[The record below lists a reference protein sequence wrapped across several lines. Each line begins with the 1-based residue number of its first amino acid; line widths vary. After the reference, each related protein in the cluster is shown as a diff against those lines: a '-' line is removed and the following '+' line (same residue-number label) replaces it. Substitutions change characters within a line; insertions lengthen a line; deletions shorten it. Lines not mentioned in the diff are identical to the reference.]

1 MVEGNE
7 INRRLA
13 DIRIGLDRNWSPDA
27 QETRWILKERA
38 RILAR
43 ERMDQP
49 MPGEQ
54 IEFLEFTLAQERY
67 GIETTYIREVAPV
80 AAMTRVPCTPA
91 FVAGIINLRG
101 QILSVIDLRKR
112 FDLAEKG
119 PADLGRV
126 IILGT
131 EDMLIGVLAATIIG
145 LHAISRQ
152 ELETPLPTL
161 TGRREQYLK
170 GISRS
175 RVAILDA
182 QKLLSDQDII
192 VHAEV
197 ER

>member
-126 IILGT
+126 IVLGT
-131 EDMLIGVLAATIIG
+131 EDMLMGVLAATIIG

-152 ELETPLPTL
+152 ELETSLPTL